1 MISIWTTI
9 TFSIIAMGS
18 LDGQPEVTESN
29 WGPGFKMDTGKREVF
44 MLSAYVGRNRDVVW
58 P

>member
-1 MISIWTTI
+1 
-9 TFSIIAMGS
+9 MGS

-44 MLSAYVGRNRDVVW
+44 MLSTYVGRNRDVVW